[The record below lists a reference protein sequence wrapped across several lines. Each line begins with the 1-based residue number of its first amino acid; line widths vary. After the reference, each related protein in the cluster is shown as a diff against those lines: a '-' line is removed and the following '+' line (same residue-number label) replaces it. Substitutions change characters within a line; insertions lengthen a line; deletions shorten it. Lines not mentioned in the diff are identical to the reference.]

1 MTLLAEV
8 ETKIFDSAPFEIE
21 PINPS
26 IGAEI
31 SGLDLSQPMDEATFA
46 ALEAALIEYKII
58 YMRDQHI
65 TADRHVEIGQM
76 FGELEHNPFRPE
88 GGVPQIMRLDN
99 HKDNPVLSTDV
110 WHADTTFRQNP
121 TKYSI
126 LRAVIVPQFGGD
138 TLWSDMTAAYDNLS
152 QPIKDMI
159 DRLEAV
165 HDFLNFRRLFSD
177 TPEDQAAL
185 HEMEKRFPRPTH
197 PVVRTHPVTGRKAIF
212 VNPQFVV
219 RIKDLSDAESRAIL
233 DLLYQQARIPEYQF
247 RLRWKP
253 GTIAFWD
260 NRSVQHY
267 ASNDYYPNRRLME
280 RVAIVGDKP
289 V

>member
-1 MTLLAEV
+1 M
-8 ETKIFDSAPFEIE
+8 IE
-21 PINPS
+21 
-26 IGAEI
+26 
-31 SGLDLSQPMDEATFA
+31 
-46 ALEAALIEYKII
+46 K
-58 YMRDQHI
+58 
-65 TADRHVEIGQM
+65 
-76 FGELEHNPFRPE
+76 
-88 GGVPQIMRLDN
+88 
-99 HKDNPVLSTDV
+99 
-110 WHADTTFRQNP
+110 
-121 TKYSI
+121 
-126 LRAVIVPQFGGD
+126 
-138 TLWSDMTAAYDNLS
+138 
-152 QPIKDMI
+152 
-159 DRLEAV
+159 LEAV

-177 TPEDQAAL
+177 SPEDQRRL

-219 RIKDLSDAESRAIL
+219 RIKGLSDAESRAIL

-289 V
+289 F